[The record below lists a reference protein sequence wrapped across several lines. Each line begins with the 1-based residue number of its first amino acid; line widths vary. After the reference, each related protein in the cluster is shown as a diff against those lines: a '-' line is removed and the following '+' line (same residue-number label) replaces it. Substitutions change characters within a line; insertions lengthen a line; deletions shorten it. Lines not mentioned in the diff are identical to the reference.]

1 MSELSRL
8 DAHAIQGRR
17 AETVRVDP
25 ALFDPARGERC
36 RIDECHAACC
46 SNGIWVDVHQ
56 AQRILAHAADVIPL
70 LQPGCTD
77 PDQWFGDETWE
88 HPDFP
93 AGVGIP
99 TALIDRPELANAPRC
114 VLLMAD
120 WRCALQV
127 ASERL
132 GLGWPGLKPFDCATF
147 PLLRSEGE
155 LQWDAESV
163 GELGGA
169 DCQRPTA
176 GRPAPRHE
184 VFRIEVEL
192 SLGRHGADALAAL
205 AGPSTADTLP

>member
-1 MSELSRL
+1 MPDTRPVHTIA
-8 DAHAIQGRR
+8 AHPIQGRPAAVLR
-17 AETVRVDP
+17 LDP
-25 ALFDPARGERC
+25 ALLDPARGERC
-36 RIDECHAACC
+36 HIDECHAACC
-46 SNGIWVDVHQ
+46 SNGIWVDLHQ
-56 AQRILAHAADVIPL
+56 VERIVAHAADVIPL

-77 PDQWFGDETWE
+77 PTTWFGDETWE

-93 AGVGIP
+93 SGIGIP
-99 TALIDRPELANAPRC
+99 TTLVDRPELDHAPRC

-147 PLLRSEGE
+147 PVLRSEGE

-169 DCQRPTA
+169 DCQRPAA
-176 GRPAPRHE
+176 GAPARRCD
-184 VFRIEVEL
+184 VFRMEVEL
-192 SLGRHGADALAAL
+192 SLGQHGAATVAAL
-205 AGPSTADTLP
+205 ASR